1 MSDMLLLDTKSDPF
15 ALSRGERQKVALASV
30 LAAEPEILILDEPT
44 TGLDYRE
51 CTVIMDFVKKL
62 NEEKGITVV
71 MVCHDMEVVLDYAK
85 IVLRLMGATLHLT
98 IMLTVTKM
106 NDLSNCLVKIL
117 HVPYKYDFT
126 LTTAMRFIP
135 VFMNEM
141 SGITEAQTARGFNL
155 REINSGY
162 KSYGFGA
169 MDFAA
174 VIFTAVII
182 VLAVLY

>member
-85 IVLRLMGATLHLT
+85 RVLRLMGGC
-98 IMLTVTKM
+98 
-106 NDLSNCLVKIL
+106 DS
-117 HVPYKYDFT
+117 PYNNAY
-126 LTTAMRFIP
+126 
-135 VFMNEM
+135 
-141 SGITEAQTARGFNL
+141 
-155 REINSGY
+155 GY
-162 KSYGFGA
+162 
-169 MDFAA
+169 
-174 VIFTAVII
+174 
-182 VLAVLY
+182 